1 MHILTPETTSML
13 SKSTGLSGEE
23 LEKEILDV
31 VRASLPSYSFL
42 SIVCLSERKDQELK
56 ASQIS

>member
-1 MHILTPETTSML
+1 ML